1 MNDRHPT
8 VAEKTAPSPIA
19 PQRRLSLDLPPPL
32 IMGGLGLIACFGW
45 PLYQWLRFA
54 LESDLYSYTLLVP
67 FVSGYLFVTDRKS
80 TPQFLASGRGVP
92 GARPNPA
99 GADKPRPDT
108 GKTLALLLSAAG
120 MVALGGFW
128 YGKLS
133 GVKLVPQDAAA
144 FMTLPFVLLLAGAFA
159 WGLKPGEF
167 KRAAFP
173 LTFLLFMVPI
183 PLAMEHAI
191 EAFLQHGS
199 APPAYWLFNLVGTPV
214 FKQDLVFNLPGITI
228 QIAPEC
234 SGIRSTLVLFIT
246 SVLAGHLFLRS
257 PWKRAV
263 LTLVVI
269 PLALARNGFRVFTIG
284 QLCVSVGPHM
294 IDSPIHHRGG
304 PIFFALSLVP
314 FFILVFFLVRSDRS
328 KSNTKQPV
336 S

>member
-1 MNDRHPT
+1 MNDINPT
-8 VAEKTAPSPIA
+8 VAEKAAPSSVA
-19 PQRRLSLDLPPPL
+19 PRRRLTLDLPPPL
-32 IMGGLGLIACFGW
+32 IIGGLGLIACFGW

-67 FVSGYLFVTDRKS
+67 IVSAYLFVVDRKS
-80 TPQFLASGRGVP
+80 TATH
-92 GARPNPA
+92 A
-99 GADKPRPDT
+99 GASYR
-108 GKTLALLLSAAG
+108 GLAIVLALAG
-120 MVALGGFW
+120 LVTLGGFW
-128 YGKLS
+128 FAKLS
-133 GVKLVPQDAAA
+133 EVKLMQQDAVA
-144 FMTLPFVLLLAGAFA
+144 FMTLPFVLLLAGVFT
-159 WGLKPGEF
+159 WGLRPGEF
-167 KRAAFP
+167 KSAAFP
-173 LTFLLFMVPI
+173 LTFLLFMVPF
-183 PLAMEHAI
+183 PVAMEHAI
-191 EAFLQHGS
+191 ETFLQHGS

-214 FKQDLVFNLPGITI
+214 FKQDLVFTLPGITI

-246 SVLAGHLFLRS
+246 SLLAGHLFLRS

-304 PIFFALSLVP
+304 PIFFALSLIP

-328 KSNTKQPV
+328 KSKTKQPV